1 LRQAIARGHLNFG
14 WMRNDPDMASLRD
27 NPEFIALTS
36 GQIAPDEPGKIAQVV
51 AVKAQA
57 RSLTAKSNSPMVS
70 Q

>member
-36 GQIAPDEPGKIAQVV
+36 GQIAPDEPGKIAQDV
-51 AVKAQA
+51 AAKAQA

>member
-1 LRQAIARGHLNFG
+1 
-14 WMRNDPDMASLRD
+14 MRNDPDMASLRD

-36 GQIAPDEPGKIAQVV
+36 GQIAPDEPGKIAQDV
-51 AVKAQA
+51 AAKAQA